1 MSEIK
6 GQLLGIILTL
16 MVFGGVSATVAH
28 VYADS
33 AAKVTDY
40 AENIEAPAADEVAY
54 DIPNS
59 SGAINLGTAGFPG
72 LSY

>member
-28 VYADS
+28 VYATT
-33 AAKVTDY
+33 AGKVSDY
-40 AENIEAPAADEVAY
+40 AENVDEAAADEVAF
-54 DIPNS
+54 DIPS
-59 SGAINLGTAGFPG
+59 SGAINLGTAEFPG

>member
-16 MVFGGVSATVAH
+16 MVFGGVSATIAH
-28 VYADS
+28 VYAQS
-33 AAKVTDY
+33 ASKVTDY
-40 AENIEAPAADEVAY
+40 AQDVEEPAADEVAFN
-54 DIPNS
+54 IPNS
-59 SGAINLGTAGFPG
+59 NGAVVFPG

>member
-40 AENIEAPAADEVAY
+40 AEKIEQPAADEVAY

-59 SGAINLGTAGFPG
+59 SGAILLGTTEFPG

>member
-16 MVFGGVSATVAH
+16 MVFGGVSATIAH
-28 VYADS
+28 VYASS
-33 AAKVTDY
+33 AEKVNDY
-40 AENIEAPAADEVAY
+40 AEKIEVPAADEVAY

-59 SGAINLGTAGFPG
+59 SGAIVHGAVGVPG